1 MANNA
6 FSDLWARAGSLARTA
21 AAATR
26 HAADSAKLSINIAAE
41 EENLKKAYAALGRLY
56 YEALESGTTPDGEAF
71 DQQIALIRQTLQKI
85 ELYRRQ
91 KEQAPRQEST
101 GEAAVETTAVTE
113 DAEEMTTV
121 TADPLAKDEDF
132 DDLVNQLG

>member
-56 YEALESGTTPDGEAF
+56 YEALESGTMPEGEAF

-113 DAEEMTTV
+113 DGGEMTTA

-132 DDLVNQLG
+132 DDLVNKLG

>member
-56 YEALESGTTPDGEAF
+56 YEALDSGTTPEGEAF

-101 GEAAVETTAVTE
+101 GEAAVETTAVAE

-132 DDLVNQLG
+132 DDLVNRLG

>member
-56 YEALESGTTPDGEAF
+56 YEALESGTTPEGEAF

-113 DAEEMTTV
+113 DAGEMTTV

>member
-56 YEALESGTTPDGEAF
+56 YEALESGTMPEGEAF

-101 GEAAVETTAVTE
+101 GEATAETTAVTE
-113 DAEEMTTV
+113 DAGEMTTV

-132 DDLVNQLG
+132 DDLVNKLG

>member
-56 YEALESGTTPDGEAF
+56 YESLDSGTTPEGEAF

>member
-56 YEALESGTTPDGEAF
+56 YEALDSGTMPEGEAF

-113 DAEEMTTV
+113 DGGEMTTA
-121 TADPLAKDEDF
+121 TIDPLAKDEDF
-132 DDLVNQLG
+132 DDLVNKLG

>member
-6 FSDLWARAGSLARTA
+6 FSDLWAKAGSLARTA

-41 EENLKKAYAALGRLY
+41 EERLKNAYAALGRLY
-56 YEALESGTTPDGEAF
+56 YEALEAGTTPEGEAF
-71 DQQIALIRQTLQKI
+71 RQQLALIRQTLQKI

-101 GEAAVETTAVTE
+101 GEETTEA
-113 DAEEMTTV
+113 AEESGELTPV
-121 TADPLAKDEDF
+121 EADLLAKDEDF
-132 DDLVNQLG
+132 DDLVNKLG

>member
-56 YEALESGTTPDGEAF
+56 YESLDSGTMPEGEAF

-101 GEAAVETTAVTE
+101 GEAAVETTAVAE
-113 DAEEMTTV
+113 DAGEMTTV

-132 DDLVNQLG
+132 DDLVNRLG

>member
-6 FSDLWARAGSLARTA
+6 FSDLWAKAGSLARTA

-56 YEALESGTTPDGEAF
+56 YEALESGTIPEGEAF

-101 GEAAVETTAVTE
+101 GEAAAETTAVTE

-132 DDLVNQLG
+132 DDLVNKLG

>member
-56 YEALESGTTPDGEAF
+56 YEALDSGTMPEGEAF

-101 GEAAVETTAVTE
+101 GEAAVETTAVAE
-113 DAEEMTTV
+113 DAGEMTTV

-132 DDLVNQLG
+132 DDLVNRLG

>member
-1 MANNA
+1 M
-6 FSDLWARAGSLARTA
+6 
-21 AAATR
+21 
-26 HAADSAKLSINIAAE
+26 K
-41 EENLKKAYAALGRLY
+41 ENLKKAYAALGRLY
-56 YEALESGTTPDGEAF
+56 YEALDSGTTPEGEAL

-101 GEAAVETTAVTE
+101 GETAVETTAVTE

-132 DDLVNQLG
+132 DDLVNRLG

>member
-1 MANNA
+1 MANNT

-41 EENLKKAYAALGRLY
+41 EESLKKAYAALGRLY
-56 YEALESGTTPDGEAF
+56 YEALESGTMPEGEAF

-113 DAEEMTTV
+113 DAGEMTTV